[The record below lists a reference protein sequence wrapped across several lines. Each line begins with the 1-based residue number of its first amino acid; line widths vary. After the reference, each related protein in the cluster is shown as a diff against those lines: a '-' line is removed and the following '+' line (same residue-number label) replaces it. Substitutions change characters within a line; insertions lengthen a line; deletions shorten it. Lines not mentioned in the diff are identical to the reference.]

1 MCYMTVLSTT
11 SSADLAQ
18 YSNVLVDFSRELPGL
33 AEERFLMHEFKWFIG
48 SRSGCSC
55 DLRHLGAGSEELGFS
70 EPAEWFPEETE
81 DIEAT
86 RMICAIIRR
95 LVSLG
100 EQVDCVD
107 AWASDSPPSSPLTG
121 DIEVDLSA
129 VKDTEFR
136 FFERH
141 RFTFT

>member
-11 SSADLAQ
+11 LSLDLAQ
-18 YSNVLVDFSRELPGL
+18 YNTALVNFSRDLPGV
-33 AEERFLMHEFKWFIG
+33 AEEGFLTHEFKWFVG

-55 DLRHLGAGSEELGFS
+55 DLRHLCAGSEELGFG
-70 EPAEWFPEETE
+70 EPAEWFPEEAE

-107 AWASDSPPSSPLTG
+107 GWASDSPACSPLSG
-121 DIEVDLSA
+121 VIEVDLSA